1 MPPISR
7 LSALLPKMT
16 SVFVLAGE
24 ASGDRIGANLIAGLR
39 RSRPDLSISGVG
51 GDAMEGEGLS
61 SLFPIDDLAV
71 MGYRDVIVRLPLLL
85 WRARQV
91 VSAVMR
97 QQPGVV
103 VLIDAQVFSKVV
115 ARSLRK
121 RGYGGAIILYV
132 APAVWA
138 WGAGRAR
145 KLAGIFDEVL
155 SVLPFE
161 PGAMRSLG
169 GPQTAYVGHP
179 ALEKYSMRSVQPAAG
194 PILLLPGSR
203 RGEITRHLP
212 MMAEVAQHLSAHPS
226 VTGFI
231 ILSTRS
237 QAARISRIVAQ
248 WPIPVSVVVT
258 AQDRQSAIEQAIA
271 AVAVS
276 GTVTLELALAGVPHI
291 LTYVAEGAQ
300 VRMFKRA
307 TTRFIGLPNII
318 AEKEVIPEVLFAHK
332 GEPEK
337 LADAAFALV
346 DAPNE
351 LASQAEDF
359 RQIRT
364 LMEKGAPEAPL
375 QDPVERILARI

>member
-1 MPPISR
+1 MP
-7 LSALLPKMT
+7 
-16 SVFVLAGE
+16 SVFILAGE
-24 ASGDRIGANLIAGLR
+24 ASGDMIGANLMAGLR
-39 RSRPDLSISGVG
+39 ESRPDLAVSGVG

-71 MGYRDVIVRLPLLL
+71 MGYRDVILRLPLLL

-91 VSAVMR
+91 VSAVLAQR
-97 QQPGVV
+97 PDVV

-121 RGYGGAIILYV
+121 RGYSGTIILYV

-138 WGAGRAR
+138 WGADRAR

-161 PGAMRSLG
+161 PAAMQRLG

-179 ALEKYSMRSVQPAAG
+179 ALEKYPMRPAQPAAG
-194 PILLLPGSR
+194 PVLLLPGSR
-203 RGEITRHLP
+203 NGEIARHLT
-212 MMAEVAQHLSAHPS
+212 MMARVAERLSTHPS
-226 VTGFI
+226 ITGFI

-237 QAARISRIVAQ
+237 QADRISRLVAQ
-248 WPIPVSVVVT
+248 WPIPVSVAVT
-258 AQDRQSAIEQAIA
+258 AQDRQSAIERAVA

-300 VRMFKRA
+300 VRMFEKA
-307 TTRFIGLPNII
+307 TTPFIGLPNII
-318 AEKEVIPEVLFAHK
+318 AEKAVIPEILFAHK
-332 GEPEK
+332 GEPGK

-346 DAPNE
+346 DSPEA
-351 LASQAEDF
+351 LALQRADF
-359 RQIRT
+359 QEIRF

-375 QDPVERILARI
+375 QNPVERILPHIQRAEIST